1 MSGESSTK
9 PETRVTR
16 GLLDFTRTRLDNR
29 HRAFLHRE
37 NPTFK
42 IWQRMRF
49 VAVLMAKHGRVG
61 RMRCQIYESHYQKS
75 GNASAFFILY
85 SILPRIC

>member
-29 HRAFLHRE
+29 PDLGGARTELERNRSALAIFTERERECAQFKKTRA
-37 NPTFK
+37 
-42 IWQRMRF
+42 
-49 VAVLMAKHGRVG
+49 
-61 RMRCQIYESHYQKS
+61 
-75 GNASAFFILY
+75 
-85 SILPRIC
+85 